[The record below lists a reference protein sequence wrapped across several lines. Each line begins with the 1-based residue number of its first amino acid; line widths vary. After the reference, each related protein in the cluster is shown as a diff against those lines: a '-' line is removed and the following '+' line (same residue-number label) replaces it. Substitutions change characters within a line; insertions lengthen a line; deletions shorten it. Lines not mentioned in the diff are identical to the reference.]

1 MKDLGIG
8 TATPKPYVV
17 SVTTAGGGQRDVGVF
32 LPHEQLSISVEQHGL
47 DAYRMSADD
56 WASASGLGAT
66 LRSWGDLPDIQL
78 DTRDAIAIGLHAD
91 GVSYGSTQRAG
102 STKSVLVA
110 AWNAVSAELPS
121 TGVGGIYSLRCQ
133 KHCAATVAAK
143 AMWTHQIVELS
154 LLSVL
159 TVYNTPW
166 FINIDLAHR
175 RLVMYQQTSVMLLV

>member
-32 LPHEQLSISVEQHGL
+32 LPHEQLSISVQQHGL

-66 LRSWGDLPDIQL
+66 LNSWGDLPDIQL

-121 TGVGGIYSLRCQ
+121 DRGRRHLFFAMS
-133 KHCAATVAAK
+133 K
-143 AMWTHQIVELS
+143 ALCCDCGCEGHVDS
-154 LLSVL
+154 S
-159 TVYNTPW
+159 
-166 FINIDLAHR
+166 DC
-175 RLVMYQQTSVMLLV
+175 